1 MAPEPHDCIMFAL
14 AVVSDTLADRF
25 HTSWFGRWELKETF
39 NDIKNLKYTVLVFI
53 ILRLTIPL

>member
-14 AVVSDTLADRF
+14 AVVRDTLADRF

-39 NDIKNLKYTVLVFI
+39 IEFFLYGRF
-53 ILRLTIPL
+53 

>member
-1 MAPEPHDCIMFAL
+1 MAPEPHDWIMFAL

-39 NDIKNLKYTVLVFI
+39 NEFLLYGRF
-53 ILRLTIPL
+53 